1 MSCRENT
8 RVDENVLGK
17 VNKVASLLSAS
28 LLLDKRKTK
37 YRGRSRHRVCRMHT
51 DSHPLFPC
59 VHKYG
64 PKLLPCI
71 IHLVNMCTL
80 LYMWVYVSPVP
91 LCDKL
96 IWSIVSLSCP
106 SFKLQKLDAPPLNP
120 PHARLSV
127 SQTTES
133 TAMLCRKSQSRQA
146 KYQSAF
152 QLEKEFCQLRKMKR
166 TTGMTNLRF

>member
-1 MSCRENT
+1 MEK
-8 RVDENVLGK
+8 VLSK
-17 VNKVASLLSAS
+17 ANKVASLRLNN
-28 LLLDKRKTK
+28 RKTK
-37 YRGRSRHRVCRMHT
+37 YRGQSRQRVCKFHT

-59 VHKYG
+59 VDNIG
-64 PKLLPCI
+64 PELLPCI

-80 LYMWVYVSPVP
+80 LYMWVYVSPMP
-91 LCDKL
+91 PCEKL
-96 IWSIVSLSCP
+96 IRSIVSLSCP
-106 SFKLQKLDAPPLNP
+106 SFKLQKLDAPPLNL

-133 TAMLCRKSQSRQA
+133 TAMLCRRSQSRQA

-152 QLEKEFCQLRKMKR
+152 QLEKEFCQLRKIKR

>member
-1 MSCRENT
+1 MKI
-8 RVDENVLGK
+8 VLSKVKSFVSITGK
-17 VNKVASLLSAS
+17 RNIEVNRGKEYAKFTLILIRSSLVLTIRARVASI
-28 LLLDKRKTK
+28 
-37 YRGRSRHRVCRMHT
+37 
-51 DSHPLFPC
+51 
-59 VHKYG
+59 
-64 PKLLPCI
+64 I

-80 LYMWVYVSPVP
+80 LNMWVYVSPMP
-91 LCDKL
+91 SCEKL

-133 TAMLCRKSQSRQA
+133 TAMLCRRSQSRQA

-152 QLEKEFCQLRKMKR
+152 QLEKEFCQLRKTKR